1 MKRRALKNCIA
12 ATALLLSFC
21 VIALSQGTTSRVTG
35 SVHDANGAAVGG
47 AMVTLTNEGTGI
59 SFTTETSD
67 SGAYAFDLV
76 QVGKYSVTI
85 EKQGFKKFLSQ
96 GNSINVN
103 LPTTISTVLETGGV
117 AETVT
122 VQAAGEQVQTSTSGN
137 LGTTEKALRRQLW
150 GSWRNPLDLNFQ
162 PGVVFT
168 KYGGG

>member
-1 MKRRALKNCIA
+1 MKLRALLNCLVVIVL
-12 ATALLLSFC
+12 TLLICSNLFG
-21 VIALSQGTTSRVTG
+21 QGTTSRVTG
-35 SVHDANGAAVGG
+35 TVHDANGAAVGG

-122 VQAAGEQVQTSTSGN
+122 VQAAGEQVQTQPQEISELRLNRRHSKRYQLSGPAE
-137 LGTTEKALRRQLW
+137 GTH
-150 GSWRNPLDLNFQ
+150 SIF
-162 PGVVFT
+162 
-168 KYGGG
+168 